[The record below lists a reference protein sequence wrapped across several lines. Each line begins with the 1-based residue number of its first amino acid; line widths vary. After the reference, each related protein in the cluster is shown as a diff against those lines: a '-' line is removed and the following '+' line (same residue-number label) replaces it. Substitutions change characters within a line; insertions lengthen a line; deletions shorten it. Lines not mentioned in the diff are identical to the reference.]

1 MARCGVM
8 VGAPDLRL
16 KARRFPT
23 IPMSGNNLGKIVHTR
38 VPLSPNSIIRYG
50 RAAVMPCDWEGNRRS
65 GVALAM
71 RYRLQWFTH
80 LRDRDLSK
88 GDEHPAYTPRGR
100 MAHFTIISKLTL
112 HFSRRIREITF
123 SELLF
128 PLTTSRVMSPSV
140 APSGSDRSLAVR
152 ACAVGESTTR
162 FRTEGDSDVCGC
174 VAYE

>member
-1 MARCGVM
+1 M

-23 IPMSGNNLGKIVHTR
+23 ISVSGNNLGKIVHTR

-50 RAAVMPCDWEGNRRS
+50 RAAVMPWDWEGNRRS

-80 LRDRDLSK
+80 QRDRDLSK
-88 GDEHPAYTPRGR
+88 GDEHPAYTRRGR
-100 MAHFTIISKLTL
+100 MAHFTIISKLTS

-128 PLTTSRVMSPSV
+128 PANDV
-140 APSGSDRSLAVR
+140 AGNVAVGRSERKRSLARCSRMRSRRVN
-152 ACAVGESTTR
+152 
-162 FRTEGDSDVCGC
+162 DSFPD
-174 VAYE
+174 